1 MEHDDLRHIEMLRAS
16 MVNRRLLDFGC
27 GAAGFLR
34 KAQFIVAEAVGVE
47 PERRVREY
55 WGEKIELYDS
65 LENVGEG
72 YDLSTCL
79 TRERSSKNWRLV

>member
-1 MEHDDLRHIEMLRAS
+1 VEHDDLRYIEMLRAS

-47 PERRVREY
+47 P
-55 WGEKIELYDS
+55 
-65 LENVGEG
+65 
-72 YDLSTCL
+72 
-79 TRERSSKNWRLV
+79 